1 MLHDANIRRHFFP
14 STEAGTKAAAD
25 EEWENVKGEES
36 AENGAPNF
44 NEEHVDTEE
53 EPRKVEAEE
62 TASKLDAEEISSKVE
77 LPDAPTAEPNDER
90 PAAKKQKSED
100 GERL

>member
-1 MLHDANIRRHFFP
+1 MLHDANIGRHFFP
-14 STEAGTKAAAD
+14 STDAGTKTAAD

-44 NEEHVDTEE
+44 NEEDVDTEK
-53 EPRKVEAEE
+53 EPRKIEAEE
-62 TASKLDAEEISSKVE
+62 TTSKLDAEEISNKVK

>member
-1 MLHDANIRRHFFP
+1 MLYDANIGRHFFP
-14 STEAGTKAAAD
+14 STEAGTKTAAD

-44 NEEHVDTEE
+44 NEVVDAEK
-53 EPRKVEAEE
+53 EPRKIEAEE
-62 TASKLDAEEISSKVE
+62 TTSKLDAEEIPNKVR

-100 GERL
+100 GEKL